1 MPAGGR
7 GGGFLQML
15 TVIPP
20 CDEAVLGVGVWPA
33 VGTAEINFQTWQST
47 LPAETLPKYY
57 ALLGFGIIAVTS
69 HNLPVNQEAGRL
81 PVIALSNRRFAGSR
95 RPWGRTYIASTSFY
109 RRP

>member
-1 MPAGGR
+1 MVGR
-7 GGGFLQML
+7 GDGG
-15 TVIPP
+15 
-20 CDEAVLGVGVWPA
+20 
-33 VGTAEINFQTWQST
+33 INFQTSQST

-95 RPWGRTYIASTSFY
+95 RPWGRTHIASTSFY